1 MKTANLAIVFT
12 DIKGFTERTSRQTYE
27 ENQRMLRIHDALL
40 TPVFKAFGGRPIKTI
55 GDAFL
60 VVFESPTQ
68 AVLCGVAI
76 QDRLWDYN
84 RRVTAEEQ
92 IHVRVAANLGEVRL
106 EKGDVFGEPVNI
118 AARVEALADAGEVLF
133 TEAVYLAMNKAEVPA
148 EEHGLHDL
156 KGIPEKVRVYRVPSG
171 QYRLSASEPP
181 PSEAVGVQPP
191 FGGLAL
197 ARCALPEPEPQALTA
212 DKGTIELVSS
222 LGAAAAD
229 LAREAASNVTQN
241 SRRFVLLGA
250 AVAALVAI
258 ASIATVA
265 GSNGIEKALRKGDW
279 KAASALIEKLPEG
292 PERDFYEG
300 RLHEEKREF
309 RRAAQEFVEAARA
322 GENRGYKR
330 LVKLTEHELCNARQA
345 AAGGLGELGNKR
357 ALSALRDLASASF
370 EDETQPKDQVGS
382 VLTQIGSSLGIACN
396 SRQAAER
403 AIARIEEEK

>member
-40 TPVFKAFGGRPIKTI
+40 TPVFKAFSGRPIKTI

-84 RRVTAEEQ
+84 RRVGPEEQ
-92 IHVRVAANLGEVRL
+92 IHVRVAVNLGEVRL

-148 EEHGLHDL
+148 EDHGLHEL
-156 KGIPEKVRVYRVPSG
+156 KGIPEKVRVYRVPTG
-171 QYRLSASEPP
+171 RYRLSASEPVAP
-181 PSEAVGVQPP
+181 GGVEPP

-197 ARCALPEPEPQALTA
+197 ARCGLPEPEPQTLAA

-229 LAREAASNVTQN
+229 LARGAASSVGLR
-241 SRRFVLLGA
+241 SRRNLRVGAGIAAVLLVG
-250 AVAALVAI
+250 AI
-258 ASIATVA
+258 ALLV
-265 GSNGIEKALRKGDW
+265 GRDPIEKALKDGDL
-279 KAASALIEKLPEG
+279 KTAAALVEALPEG
-292 PERDFYEG
+292 PERIFYEG
-300 RLHEEKREF
+300 RLWEEKREF
-309 RRAAQEFVEAARA
+309 RLASESFVEAAR
-322 GENRGYKR
+322 GGDGRGYDR
-330 LVKLTEHELCNARQA
+330 LLRMTEHERCRARQA
-345 AAGGLGELGNKR
+345 AAGALGELGNGR
-357 ALSALRDLASASF
+357 ALPALRELAEGNF
-370 EDETQPKDQVGS
+370 PDEKGQGNS
-382 VLTQIGSSLGIACN
+382 VLSQLGSSLGLSCN

-403 AIARIEEEK
+403 AIARLERQK